1 VEAFTASS
9 SGPYGDRRPVDD
21 MLCPEDSEY
30 EEGEEHHYDDD
41 GAFGVG
47 LPPLA
52 DDGHPDDE
60 W

>member
-1 VEAFTASS
+1 M
-9 SGPYGDRRPVDD
+9 DD
-21 MLCPEDSEY
+21 VAYPEDCEY
-30 EEGEEHHYDDD
+30 EEGEEHYYDDD

-52 DDGHPDDE
+52 ETGRADDE